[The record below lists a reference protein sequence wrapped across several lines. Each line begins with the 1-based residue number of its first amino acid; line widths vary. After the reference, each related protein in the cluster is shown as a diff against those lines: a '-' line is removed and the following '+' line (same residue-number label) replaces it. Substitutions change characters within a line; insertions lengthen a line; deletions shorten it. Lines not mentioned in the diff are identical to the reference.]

1 MPRNELKFQE
11 IHDEFRPKV
20 LRYLTRL
27 VGPGEAEDLTQEVL
41 AKISQALQAFRG
53 ESQLSTWIYQ
63 IATHSALDKIR
74 SRSIRHFGQ
83 AETIEGDEE
92 DRDAWTG
99 EKPHSLEAQVI
110 REEMNACIRRVIDQL
125 PENYRTVIAL
135 SELEGFSDQ
144 DMAEVL
150 GLSLE
155 AAKIRLH
162 RARARLKEDL
172 SRHCIFYRT
181 EQNELACD
189 RKGPFPMYNE
199 NDKKNA

>member
-1 MPRNELKFQE
+1 MPRNELNFQE
-11 IHDEFRPKV
+11 IHDEFRPRI
-20 LRYLTRL
+20 LRYLIRL
-27 VGPGEAEDLTQEVL
+27 IGSGEAEDLTQEVL

-74 SRSIRHFGQ
+74 SRSIRYLDQ
-83 AETIEGDEE
+83 AETIEGNEE
-92 DRDAWTG
+92 DQDAWTG

-110 REEMNACIRRVIDQL
+110 REEMNACIRSVVDQL
-125 PENYRTVIAL
+125 PENYRTVIVL
-135 SELEGFSDQ
+135 SELEGLPDQ
-144 DMAEVL
+144 EMAEVL

-162 RARARLKEDL
+162 RARTRLKEDL
-172 SRHCIFYRT
+172 ARHCVFYRT

-189 RKGPFPMYNE
+189 PKGPFPMYNE
-199 NDKKNA
+199 NDKRKA